1 MKKLLVGSLS
11 ALALLGLAA
20 CNNNG
25 GSGADN
31 TTTQSTTPPSTTA
44 PSTTAPA
51 APATPST
58 PAPSTGGGTAKPS
71 TGG

>member
-51 APATPST
+51 APATQ
-58 PAPSTGGGTAKPS
+58 APSTGSGTAKPS